1 MLACVATR
9 ASSDGSAGASFC
21 GVGTVWD
28 GRLCVGADSASEGV
42 EHIVSD
48 VNPACD
54 CGCGALVGA
63 GLLFGAAAF
72 FCVSKML
79 CGSKREKKGSLTAE
93 PGGDGIYAD
102 EAL

>member
-1 MLACVATR
+1 MCPPGPRFDTTR
-9 ASSDGSAGASFC
+9 ASCQQCGANTYRAGHGLDVACSPCPSHSTSDAGSA
-21 GVGTVWD
+21 
-28 GRLCVGADSASEGV
+28 SAG
-42 EHIVSD
+42 
-48 VNPACD
+48 D
-54 CGCGALVGA
+54 CGCGALAGA
-63 GLLFGAAAF
+63 GLLRGAAAF